1 MYLALSHVTAPVFSR
16 IQRKALKAGKED
28 PARMAERWGIADRPR
43 PNGPLVWFHA
53 ASVGETQSILPLV
66 SVLLEARKDVTVL
79 ITSTT
84 RTSAALLADTLPP
97 RVVHQMVPYD
107 TVKASRAFLQHWQPD
122 VAIWIESELWP
133 RMLREAGARAIPR
146 LYLNARVSRRTARRW
161 ARFSGSARAVLS
173 NFDMI
178 NVQEAATFDALSAI
192 GVSGSKV
199 VLTGSL
205 KKDRAPLDCDEK
217 ELTRLR
223 ATIGDR
229 PVWCAASTHS
239 GEENIVLAAHQSH
252 VGLLIL
258 VPRHPDRAGAIVDL
272 CLSAG
277 FTTARRSSGDKIAPD
292 TRVYIAD
299 TMGELG
305 LWYRLASV
313 SFVGGSLAPVGGHNP
328 YEAAQLGSTILHGP
342 NVANFASIYD
352 DLDQAGGAKT
362 VHDAMTLG
370 DAVNLH
376 DAAHKDMAVAATTVL
391 NDGAGATDAALKV
404 ILQYLN

>member
-28 PARMAERWGIADRPR
+28 PARMAERWGVADRPR
-43 PNGPLVWFHA
+43 PNGPVVWFHA

-66 SVLLEARKDVTVL
+66 AALLDARQDVTVL

-97 RVVHQMVPYD
+97 RVIHQMAPYD
-107 TVKASRAFLQHWQPD
+107 TVKASRAFLQYWQPD

-146 LYLNARVSRRTARRW
+146 LYLNARVSRRTARLW
-161 ARFSGSARAVLS
+161 ARFSGSARTVLS
-173 NFDMI
+173 NLDMI

-192 GVSGSKV
+192 GVSGPNV

-205 KKDRAPLDCDEK
+205 KKDRPPLGCDAK

-223 ATIGDR
+223 AAIGHR
-229 PVWCAASTHS
+229 PVWCAASTHA
-239 GEENIVLAAHQSH
+239 GEEDIALAAHQSH
-252 VGLLIL
+252 AGLLIL
-258 VPRHPDRAGAIVDL
+258 VPRHPDRAGAIADL
-272 CLSAG
+272 CLSVG
-277 FTTARRSSGDKIAPD
+277 FKAVRRSSGDTIRPD

-313 SFVGGSLAPVGGHNP
+313 SFIGGSLVHVGGHNP
-328 YEAAQLGSTILHGP
+328 YEAAQLGSAILHGP
-342 NVANFASIYD
+342 EVTNFAGIYD
-352 DLDQAGGAKT
+352 ELDQVGAAKT
-362 VHDAMTLG
+362 VLDAVTLG
-370 DAVNLH
+370 DAATLD
-376 DAAHKDMAVAATTVL
+376 DAAHRDMAAAATKVL
-391 NDGAGATDAALKV
+391 SHGTGATDAALKA
-404 ILQYLN
+404 ILQYLD